1 MDLLLDNTRVP
12 QEREGDPTAQMS
24 ANLTWVYRE
33 FRKLMPVI
41 RRLIECMKELVGYW
55 SRVRAVVA
63 ELPDG
68 EYSYTDYV
76 DGCGDKYPDPL
87 PIKVEITIGW

>member
-1 MDLLLDNTRVP
+1 MH
-12 QEREGDPTAQMS
+12 ERAGR
-24 ANLTWVYRE
+24 L
-33 FRKLMPVI
+33 FRAL
-41 RRLIECMKELVGYW
+41 
-55 SRVRAVVA
+55 VRAVVA

-87 PIKVEITIGW
+87 PIKVKNQH

>member
-1 MDLLLDNTRVP
+1 M
-12 QEREGDPTAQMS
+12 
-24 ANLTWVYRE
+24 
-33 FRKLMPVI
+33 
-41 RRLIECMKELVGYW
+41 IECMKELVGY
-55 SRVRAVVA
+55 SERRVRAVVA

-87 PIKVEITIGW
+87 PIKVKINIKGDDLTILQEPLSRLRHRSTCHILVRKQLYSSPLRH